1 MHGDF
6 ALNDLL
12 LEVSQVFDQ
21 QTVRDLELT
30 CLQHAKKQEWQLSSE
45 FKLVTR
51 RNKESDNVVER
62 LEEYAFRSAG

>member
-51 RNKESDNVVER
+51 RNKEIDNVVER